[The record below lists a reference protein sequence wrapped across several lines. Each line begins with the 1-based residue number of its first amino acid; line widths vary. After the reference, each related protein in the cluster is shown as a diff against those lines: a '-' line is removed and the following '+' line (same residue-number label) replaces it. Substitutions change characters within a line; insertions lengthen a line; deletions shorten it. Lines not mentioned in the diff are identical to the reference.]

1 MLEFEV
7 NYEANCCLTKLFL
20 FKLEN
25 GERKD
30 GGKIKFIN
38 YLLLKTLLSI
48 FHVKYVLINTVKL
61 IKPLRVKAIQI
72 FLLRKSC

>member
-1 MLEFEV
+1 MMLEFEV

-30 GGKIKFIN
+30 GGKIN
-38 YLLLKTLLSI
+38 L
-48 FHVKYVLINTVKL
+48 
-61 IKPLRVKAIQI
+61 
-72 FLLRKSC
+72 